1 MLTDTP
7 MELGES
13 GSPPWTRTTTTR
25 LTGGH
30 AALTS
35 AGNGSSARYRAAV
48 SRLSG
53 GCSALEL
60 RRMGKMVAV
69 SGIAPDSARLQRAA
83 NLSQLHSRG
92 SPVRNRT
99 AVCRL
104 QGGGSA
110 IELRGNKGWSRA
122 PVPPRVSPRPK
133 RGGLLSSSR
142 ANYAGMTE
150 SSSRS
155 VNEMRSLV
163 FCLLSSVFCLLS
175 SVFCLLSSVFCLT
188 VFCLTVF
195 CLMVWMAGAGIEP
208 AHGRRMRP
216 LPFLLATPR
225 LKNGGLCR

>member
-1 MLTDTP
+1 
-7 MELGES
+7 
-13 GSPPWTRTTTTR
+13 
-25 LTGGH
+25 
-30 AALTS
+30 
-35 AGNGSSARYRAAV
+35 
-48 SRLSG
+48 
-53 GCSALEL
+53 
-60 RRMGKMVAV
+60 MVAV

-175 SVFCLLSSVFCLT
+175 SVFCLLSHSLLSHSLLSYGLDGGGRDRTGAWAAYEAAAFPLGYPAVEKWWVVPVTLRRRPIGRLFYRQLT
-188 VFCLTVF
+188 VFT
-195 CLMVWMAGAGIEP
+195 
-208 AHGRRMRP
+208 
-216 LPFLLATPR
+216 
-225 LKNGGLCR
+225 

>member
-1 MLTDTP
+1 MLRCLSFGSMEDGVTNGIRTRTTAITGPDAAVTSWSPLLMVALHAGAAPAAAARQAAMLADTP
-7 MELGES
+7 MELVED

-35 AGNGSSARYRAAV
+35 AGNGSFARYRAAV
-48 SRLSG
+48 SCLSG
-53 GCSALEL
+53 GCSAIEL
-60 RRMGKMVAV
+60 RRMEKMVAA

-110 IELRGNKGWSRA
+110 IELRGNEEWSRA
-122 PVPPRVSPRPK
+122 PVLPRVSPRPK

-142 ANYAGMTE
+142 ANY
-150 SSSRS
+150 
-155 VNEMRSLV
+155 
-163 FCLLSSVFCLLS
+163 
-175 SVFCLLSSVFCLT
+175 
-188 VFCLTVF
+188 
-195 CLMVWMAGAGIEP
+195 
-208 AHGRRMRP
+208 
-216 LPFLLATPR
+216 
-225 LKNGGLCR
+225 

>member
-1 MLTDTP
+1 
-7 MELGES
+7 MEHVED

-53 GCSALEL
+53 GCSAIEL
-60 RRMGKMVAV
+60 RRKGKMVAV

-110 IELRGNKGWSRA
+110 IELRGNEGWSRA
-122 PVPPRVSPRPK
+122 PVPPRVFAALGPA
-133 RGGLLSSSR
+133 SR
-142 ANYAGMTE
+142 ALRAAYGRLSRGAIAARFLVPSEADCCLPRARIIE
-150 SSSRS
+150 SL
-155 VNEMRSLV
+155 EMDGGGRDRTGAWAAYEAAAFPLGYPAV
-163 FCLLSSVFCLLS
+163 GKWWVVPVTLRRRPIGRLFYRQ
-175 SVFCLLSSVFCLT
+175 LT
-188 VFCLTVF
+188 VFT
-195 CLMVWMAGAGIEP
+195 
-208 AHGRRMRP
+208 
-216 LPFLLATPR
+216 
-225 LKNGGLCR
+225 